1 MSRAGFRARPIVLIV
16 DDDPDVGGGLRDL
29 LEHEGYRVLLTATG
43 QDSIV
48 AAEAERIDVVVLDP
62 DLPDLDGLNVLAALH
77 ARDPRLPV
85 IIATAVPNR
94 KMESLSQGAFGY
106 LAKPFPHDALLMLLR
121 RALVAGGA

>member
-1 MSRAGFRARPIVLIV
+1 MRPVVLIV

-29 LEHEGYRVLLTATG
+29 LEHEGYRVRLTMTG

-48 AAEAERIDVVVLDP
+48 AAEAERFDVVVLDL

-94 KMESLSQGAFGY
+94 KTESLSQGAFGY
-106 LAKPFPHDALLMLLR
+106 LAKPFPHDALLTLLS
-121 RALVAGGA
+121 RALTAGGDR